1 MALVPILVVG
11 VALGVGFAVMQ
22 RRRPT
27 DDPNRRAGV
36 TPDQTPADASRR
48 AVGASAWM
56 IPGGM

>member
-1 MALVPILVVG
+1 MALIPILVVG
-11 VALGVGFAVMQ
+11 VALGVGFAALQ

-36 TPDQTPADASRR
+36 TADQTPAEASRR
-48 AVGASAWM
+48 AVGKSAWL